1 MQQCTC
7 NRRRK
12 HYTHVHMYMFM
23 YKYYMNGRLWHLDK
37 TAVGVDALELDRKT
51 RDVTRCAGHCA
62 RVALLFADLELLI
75 DLPRAL
81 IGSLRL

>member
-1 MQQCTC
+1 
-7 NRRRK
+7 
-12 HYTHVHMYMFM
+12 MYMFM
-23 YKYYMNGRLWHLDK
+23 YMYYMNGRLWYFAMI
-37 TAVGVDALELDRKT
+37 AVGVDALELDRMT

-62 RVALLFADLELLI
+62 RIALLFADLELLI